1 MLGAGLAY
9 LGARHG
15 SRPEQQAVTQ
25 SRRDEWGR
33 RFAEAMT
40 LLTDENPHQ
49 RSMGRA
55 LIDALLDSDLA
66 QEDDRRIA
74 QRMLAAAALSGW
86 PEDVLPTRQTG
97 GRIVS
102 TVDDVAVVEDDETD
116 GLDVQEER

>member
-1 MLGAGLAY
+1 LLGAGLAY

-40 LLTDENPHQ
+40 LLTSESSHQ
-49 RSMGRA
+49 RAMGRA

-66 QEDDRRIA
+66 QADDRRIA

-86 PEDVLPTRQTG
+86 PEDVLSTRQMG
-97 GRIVS
+97 GQIVS
-102 TVDDVAVVEDDETD
+102 AVDDVAVVEDDETD
-116 GLDVQEER
+116 TSGVQEER

>member
-1 MLGAGLAY
+1 LLGAGLAY

-33 RFAEAMT
+33 RFAEALT
-40 LLTDENPHQ
+40 LLTDESPRQ
-49 RSMGRA
+49 RAMGRA

-66 QEDDRRIA
+66 QADDRRIA

-86 PEDVLPTRQTG
+86 PEDVPPTRQTG
-97 GRIVS
+97 GQIVS
-102 TVDDVAVVEDDETD
+102 AVEDVAVVEDDETD
-116 GLDVQEER
+116 GSGVQEER

>member
-1 MLGAGLAY
+1 LLGAGLAY

-40 LLTDENPHQ
+40 LLTDESPHQ
-49 RSMGRA
+49 RAMGRA

-66 QEDDRRIA
+66 QADDRRIA

-86 PEDVLPTRQTG
+86 PEDVLSTRQMG
-97 GRIVS
+97 GQIVS
-102 TVDDVAVVEDDETD
+102 AVDDVAVVEDDETD
-116 GLDVQEER
+116 TSGVQEER